1 MTTHRFVVN
10 VPNPTRSSASVE
22 LSLERG
28 DLASLGQPGLDVP
41 ETELEVTQASI
52 SLEPC
57 DEGRGKLG
65 VKLRPFTSID
75 VYVTARTA
83 DPPDPNI
90 GGAAVL
96 HLVDRRFGK
105 IAGGLM
111 LVCLDGPHAETPGQL
126 VTTRGTCPAEL
137 AELYF
142 SSHETDPTK
151 LRSRTIPGNAERT
164 LVAAITN
171 PTSRSLTDVT
181 VYLEHL
187 GLSGAVFTP
196 QAWNAGSLQ
205 PSDTFYATWTVGS
218 HDSLP
223 GSFEASIVVNSQK
236 RLPVRLHGQLKVDRP
251 EPGAKPKSRRSRTR
265 RR

>member
-10 VPNPTRSSASVE
+10 VPNPTRSGASVE

-28 DLASLGQPGLDVP
+28 DLAALGQPGLDVP
-41 ETELEVTQASI
+41 ATELEVAEASI

-57 DEGRGKLG
+57 DEGGGKLS
-65 VKLRPFTSID
+65 VRLKPFTSID
-75 VYVTARTA
+75 VYVTVRTA

-90 GGAAVL
+90 GGAAAV

-105 IAGGLM
+105 IAGGVM
-111 LVCLDGPHAETPGQL
+111 LVCLDRPHAETPGQL

-137 AELYF
+137 ADLSF
-142 SSHETDPTK
+142 SDHETDPTK
-151 LRSRTIPGNAERT
+151 LRSRTIPANDQRT

-181 VYLEHL
+181 IYLEHL

-196 QAWNAGSLQ
+196 QAWNAGTLR
-205 PSDTFYATWTVGS
+205 PSDTFYATWIVGS
-218 HDSLP
+218 HDALP
-223 GSFEASIVVNSQK
+223 GSFDASIVVNSEQ
-236 RLPVRLHGQLKVDRP
+236 RLPVRLHGQLKVDRR
-251 EPGAKPKSRRSRTR
+251 EPGVKPKSRRRPTR

>member
-10 VPNPTRSSASVE
+10 VPNPTRSGASVE

-41 ETELEVTQASI
+41 EAELEIAAASI

-65 VKLRPFTSID
+65 VRLKPFTSID
-75 VYVTARTA
+75 VYVTATTA

-105 IAGGLM
+105 IAGGVM

-137 AELYF
+137 ADLYF
-142 SSHETDPTK
+142 SDHETDPTK
-151 LRSRTIPGNAERT
+151 RRSRTIPANDERT

-171 PTSRSLTDVT
+171 PTSRSLTDMT
-181 VYLEHL
+181 IYLEHL
-187 GLSGAVFTP
+187 GSSGAVFTP

-218 HDSLP
+218 HGALP
-223 GSFEASIVVNSQK
+223 GSFEASIVVDSKN
-236 RLPVRLHGQLKVDRP
+236 RLPVRLHGQLKVEGR
-251 EPGAKPKSRRSRTR
+251 EARAKSKSRRKKTVR
-265 RR
+265 R